1 MNGFEEILI
10 SIKSYLS
17 VHLFTIGKT
26 NVTLWLVLNILFF
39 IVLLIYFTGKLKK
52 WVLELLQK
60 KSHVSTG
67 VGEAIAT
74 IVRYIFV
81 VIGCIV
87 ILQTMG
93 IDLSSLVVL
102 AGALGVG
109 LGFGLQNIVNNLL
122 SGIIIL
128 FERPIKVGDRV
139 VVGEVQ
145 GNVTEIKIRSTTVV
159 TNSNIAI
166 IIPNSQFISEQVTNL
181 SYTDD
186 RIRYDIPIGVG
197 YNSDPNIVKQALLEV
212 AAEEEGI
219 LPEPPPKALFLEFGD
234 FTYNFVLRVWTSQY
248 LKTPKAFYSQV
259 NFKIWQKFKD
269 YNIEVPF
276 PQQDLHL
283 RSGVLPIV
291 KGDETP
297 GDMSGQ
303 DDSGDDDIKKDTS
316 TGDTAGSKAPPPD
329 PSQGS

>member
-1 MNGFEEILI
+1 MGNIEQIVVA
-10 SIKSYLS
+10 IKSYLS
-17 VHLFTIGKT
+17 IHLFNIGQT
-26 NVTLWLVLNILFF
+26 NITLWLVLNVIFF
-39 IVLLIYFTGKLKK
+39 VILLIYLTGKLKK
-52 WVLELLQK
+52 WILELLQK

-197 YNSDPNIVKQALLEV
+197 YNSDPNIVKKALLEV
-212 AAEEEGI
+212 AEEEEGI

-297 GDMSGQ
+297 GDTSGQ
-303 DDSGDDDIKKDTS
+303 DDSGDDDTKKVTDS
-316 TGDTAGSKAPPPD
+316 AGPKAPPPD

>member
-1 MNGFEEILI
+1 L
-10 SIKSYLS
+10 
-17 VHLFTIGKT
+17 
-26 NVTLWLVLNILFF
+26 NVLFF
-39 IVLLIYFTGKLKK
+39 IVLLIFLTGKLKK
-52 WVLELLQK
+52 WILDILAK
-60 KSHVSTG
+60 RSHISTG

-74 IVRYIFV
+74 IVRYVFV
-81 VIGCIV
+81 VIGCVI

-139 VVGEVQ
+139 VVGEVE

-166 IIPNSQFISEQVTNL
+166 IIPNSEFISAKVTNL

-186 RIRYDIPIGVG
+186 KIRFDIPVGVAYG
-197 YNSDPNIVKQALLEV
+197 TDPNLVRKALLEV

-219 LPEPPPKALFLEFGD
+219 LPEPPARALFLEFGD
-234 FTYNFVLRVWTSQY
+234 SSYNFILRVWTSEY
-248 LKTPKAFYSQV
+248 LKTPKAFRSLV
-259 NFKIWQKFKD
+259 NFKIWQKFED

-276 PQQDLHL
+276 PQRDLHL
-283 RSGVLPIV
+283 RSGVLPVV
-291 KGDETP
+291 KGDPTP
-297 GDMSGQ
+297 DDVTGL
-303 DDSGDDDIKKDTS
+303 DDSGEKETPKKPDT
-316 TGDTAGSKAPPPD
+316 TNPNN
-329 PSQGS
+329 

>member
-1 MNGFEEILI
+1 MNLMGDIEQFIIAL
-10 SIKSYLS
+10 KSYLS
-17 VHLFTIGKT
+17 IHLFDIGKT
-26 NVTLWLVLNILFF
+26 NVTLWLILNVIFF
-39 IVLLIYFTGKLKK
+39 IVLLIYLTGKLKK
-52 WVLELLQK
+52 WVLEFLQK

-109 LGFGLQNIVNNLL
+109 LGFGLQNIVNNLI

-269 YNIEVPF
+269 YNIEIPF

-297 GDMSGQ
+297 GDTSGQ
-303 DDSGDDDIKKDTS
+303 DDSGQDDTKKGTDS
-316 TGDTAGSKAPPPD
+316 AGPKAPPPD